1 MSVNRARNVRGR
13 NCIILSSME
22 LPDFKYHPNP
32 IATRSIIPS
41 TKVCPVCGES
51 RGFAYD
57 GIPYGTKDLEHI
69 CPWCIADGSA
79 HEKFGVAFTDTEGVR
94 GYGQWEKVPKEV
106 VEEVAFR
113 TPGFASWQQEHWY
126 KKKIG
131 CSAPLIPSFL

>member
-1 MSVNRARNVRGR
+1 
-13 NCIILSSME
+13 ME

-32 IATRSIIPS
+32 IATGSIVPS
-41 TKVCPVCGES
+41 TEACPVCRES

-57 GIPYGTKDLEHI
+57 GAPYGTNELEHI

-79 HEKFGVAFTDTEGVR
+79 HEKFGVGFTDTEGVG
-94 GYGQWEKVPKEV
+94 GYGQWEKVSKEV

-126 KKKIG
+126 THCEG
-131 CSAPLIPSFL
+131 AAQRA